1 MDNGRDVDVSGM
13 LSGNSCADN
22 GGDHRVSRRLK
33 ETADKTRRAEYQGT
47 AQRRDTIAESRQLRQ
62 HDARPAGSFGRDRVN
77 GNIIHTLHNN

>member
-1 MDNGRDVDVSGM
+1 MDNGRDVDVSGV

-47 AQRRDTIAESRQLRQ
+47 AQRRDTIAES
-62 HDARPAGSFGRDRVN
+62 
-77 GNIIHTLHNN
+77 